1 MDRTIGFTAYL
12 RGKLRLRTG
21 GLLVP
26 LLLLPPTL
34 AAAPCDPPITN
45 PILCENTKAGNPS
58 TEWEVSGAGDPSIQG
73 FATDISV
80 NHGTTVYFKV
90 DTNSSDYRIDIYR
103 LGYYGGSGARKV
115 ATVQPSAVLP
125 QVQPACLNDPAT
137 GLKDCGNWAESAS
150 WAVPADAV
158 SGIYIARLVR
168 EDASP
173 GESHMVFIV
182 RDDEGHSPILFQTSD
197 TTWQAYNQYGGNSL
211 YVGGPGTNPGRAYKV
226 SYNRPF
232 TTRGTSNEDWL
243 FNSEYP
249 MVRWLEANGYNVS
262 YFTGVDSDRIGNEIL
277 DHQVF
282 LSVGHDEYWSGGQR
296 TQVEAARAAGV
307 RLAFFSGNE
316 IFWKTRW
323 EASIDGS
330 GTAHRTLVCYK
341 ETHAGAKIDPDP
353 AWTGTWRDNRA
364 INPQPLPENA
374 LSGTIFTVNCCSYPM
389 TVSSEDGKMRLW
401 RNTTVATLTAEETA
415 VFPSDTVG
423 YEWDEDLDNGSRPP
437 GLFRMS
443 STTVNVPQ
451 RILDQGSTYGPG
463 TATHSLTLYK
473 HASGALVFG
482 AGTVQWIWGL
492 DSHHDRGSE
501 SPDVRMQQ
509 ATVNL
514 LADLGVQPGS
524 LQAGLVSATAS
535 TDATPP
541 TSQVT
546 SPADGS
552 NVSSGSSVLIS
563 GTAADS
569 GGVVG
574 GVEVSTDG
582 GTTWHRASGRSTWTY
597 TWTVGAAGSAVIR
610 SRAVDDSGNL
620 ESPGPGVS
628 VTIGAAT
635 CPCSIWNDSF
645 TPAVASEN
653 DTNAVEL
660 GVKFRSDVAGFV
672 TGARFYKGTLNTG
685 THTAHLWSSAG
696 ALLGSMTFTGE
707 TASGWQQSS
716 FPSAIAISANT
727 TYVISYHTGVGR
739 YAADGNYFGTQFGT
753 GPLHAL
759 ADGFDGPNGVYHY
772 GATAFPTDTFNKSNY
787 WVDVVFNTTAAPDTT
802 PPTVVSVTPPS
813 GAGAVNAQSN
823 VTATFSEPMDAATIT
838 SATFQLRDGANALV
852 PAAVTYDPATLKA
865 TLNPNATLSFSSSYT
880 ATVHGG
886 AGGVTDASGNEL
898 VADYTW
904 SFTTAGPPPPPPDQG
919 PGGPILVVSGTNA
932 FGRYSA
938 EILRAEGLNAFDV
951 KALSTVSA
959 TTLGNYDVVILGET
973 PLTGAQVTMF
983 TDWVTAGGN
992 LIAMRPAKALAGL
1005 LGLTDAN
1012 ATLSNAYLKVDT
1024 AASPGTGIVSQS
1036 IQFHGTAD
1044 LYTLSGATEI
1054 ARLYSTS
1061 SVATPNPAVTVRSVG
1076 TQGGHAAAF
1085 AFDLARSI
1093 VYTRQ
1098 GNPAWAG
1105 DSRDGQD
1112 GPIRADNLFFGAK
1125 PGDVQPDWVDFSKI
1139 AIPQADEQQRLL
1151 ANLIGFA
1158 NLGRK
1163 PLPRFWYFPKGKK
1176 AVVVM
1181 TGDDHANGGTA
1192 GRFEAYKAARPANCS
1207 VVDWDCVRSTSY
1219 VYNNSP
1225 LSDAQAASYDAQ
1237 GFEVGLHVTTFCDDF
1252 TPASL
1257 EADFA
1262 DQLAAFTANY
1272 TSIASPST
1280 NRTHCIAWS
1289 DWATH
1294 PKVELAHGIRLDT
1307 NYYYW
1312 PPEWIANRPGLFT
1325 GSGMPMRFADLDGT
1339 MIDVYQATTQMTDE
1353 SNQSYPLHIDTLLD
1367 NALGATGY
1375 YGAFTANM
1383 HTDQVAS
1390 AGSDAILGSALSR
1403 GVPIVS
1409 AKQMLEWV
1417 DGRNASSFGGLA
1429 WGGNALAFTITV
1441 GAGANNIQAM
1451 VPKQSAVGALTGIT
1465 RGGNPVATTVQTIK
1479 GVDYAF
1485 FAATAGSYV
1494 AQYAVDTT
1502 PPVISAVVAT
1512 PGSGDATV
1520 TWTTDE
1526 ASTSIVDYG
1535 TSAGSLGSEVTDG
1548 ALVTSHSIHLIG
1560 LAPSTT
1566 YYYRV
1571 TSVDV
1576 ANNPATSPNP
1586 PAAPASFATTS
1597 LALVDT
1603 TVADFSAGTTGA
1615 NTAVSQIADGEVI
1628 LAPTVEEEFGGTTL
1642 PASWTGSAGPPWPG
1656 GGSVSVSSGLLTVD
1670 GARAYTNASY
1680 GAGRVLEFVATFG
1693 AATFEHLGFAGDGD
1707 SNPPWIFF
1715 STFNSSTTLYART
1728 HTGGATI
1735 DNAIPGSWIGSPHL
1749 YRIEWN
1755 ASSVRFFIDGTLVDT
1770 QAVAIAG
1777 PLRVIAAEF
1786 NPGGGAL
1793 SVDWI
1798 RLSPYASS
1806 GVFTS
1811 RVFDAGQT
1819 VGWGNASWTA
1829 GLPAGTAIT
1838 LAVRTGN
1845 TPVPDGTWT
1854 GFTSISNGGV
1864 IPGSSRYIQYQA
1876 VLSTSDPTAS
1886 PILQDVTLGYGGN
1899 DTTPPTIAGR
1909 TPSPNATDVSVDANV
1924 TVQFSEPM
1932 NASTIDGT
1940 TFRLRKQGAGTDVA
1954 AAVSYGGNTATL
1966 DPDAALAPN
1975 AVYQVTVAGT
1985 VTDASGNPLGSD
1997 DTWTFTTGAIT
2008 GSATDTTVAD
2018 FSAGTLDANTRVSQI
2033 GDGEVILAGAVN
2045 EEFSGSALPAG
2056 WSGAP
2061 WGGGGSV
2068 AVSGGQ
2074 LTVDGA
2080 RAGTDASFAPGLA
2093 LEFVATFGAAAF
2105 EHVGF
2110 AGDFDSNTPWIYF
2123 STKDTTGT
2131 LYART
2136 HTGSSAIDNAIP
2148 GSWIGTPHRYRIEWT
2163 ASTVRFLI
2171 DGNLVDTHA
2180 VSIPNSL
2187 RILASEFNSG
2197 APSLSVDWARLS
2209 PYAAAGT
2216 FLSRI
2221 FDAGAGGSWTSISS
2235 TSDLPAGT
2243 SIALSVRTGTT
2254 PTPDGNWSA
2263 FTPVPGSGGP
2273 LSSTSRYLQYRA
2285 DLATSDPLQ
2294 TPALRD
2300 VTVGFT
2306 VSPVTHTLTVTRT
2319 GTGAATSTVMSTPAG
2334 INCGA
2339 TCVKSFDGGTVVTL
2353 TPTPGATYVF
2363 GGWSGDADCA
2373 DGVVTMDADKTC
2385 TAAFNKK
2392 PDLTVSVLTSPASA
2406 GAGATI
2412 TVTDTTKNLSG
2423 GPAFPGTSN
2432 TKIWLSTDAVLDA
2445 GDTLLG
2451 TRPVPSLNPLAS
2463 STGSTSV
2470 VIPSGKAP
2478 GSYFLIANADADGSV
2493 PESNEGNNVRTK
2505 TFTVNGPDLSVTALT
2520 APTASGANR
2529 TISISDTTRNT
2540 TGASPAPASTT
2551 SYYLSTDSVW
2561 DGADIFFGSR
2571 AVPALA
2577 SGAQNALTTNQTLP
2591 SVASGNYFI
2600 IAKADGPLL
2609 VAESNE
2615 ANNTRAKAIAIGA
2628 DLSVSV
2634 VGAPVKSGAGLSITV
2649 TDTTANAA
2657 GRSDVADS
2665 TTAYYFSSDAVLG
2678 GDTLVGSRTTGAIPS
2693 GGNSQ
2698 GSATV
2703 TIPAGTATG
2712 TWYIIAKADNPNGV
2726 FETSETNN
2734 TRAKSIAI
2742 GPDLIVLTIAA
2753 PLSAHPG
2760 QTINVT
2766 PTTKNQ
2772 GGGSSGVSSTTKIYL
2787 RPPSGPDTFLGT
2799 RNVPTLAPNASDAVA
2814 VSVTIPA
2821 GTPTGSYNLFV
2832 VADDGNAVVETS
2844 ETNNT
2849 KLKAITIN

>member
-1 MDRTIGFTAYL
+1 MNNGIRFEAYR
-12 RGKLRLRTG
+12 RGKVHPRLG
-21 GLLVP
+21 ALL
-26 LLLLPPTL
+26 LLLLPLPL
-34 AAAPCDPPITN
+34 FAAPCDTPITN
-45 PILCENTKAGNPS
+45 PVLCENTNPGNPS
-58 TEWEVSGAGDPSIQG
+58 TEWEVSGSGSPSIQG

-80 NHGTTVYFKV
+80 NHGATVHFKV
-90 DTNSSDYRIDIYR
+90 DTNATDYRIDVYR
-103 LGYYGGSGARKV
+103 LGYYAGLGARKI
-115 ATVQPSAVLP
+115 ATVQPSATLP

-137 GLKDCGNWAESAS
+137 GLNDCGNWAESAS

-168 EDASP
+168 EDSP

-211 YVGGPGTNPGRAYKV
+211 YVGGPGVNPGRAYKV

-262 YFTGVDSDRIGNEIL
+262 YFTGVDSDRIGSEIL
-277 DHQVF
+277 EHQVF
-282 LSVGHDEYWSGGQR
+282 LSVGHDEYWSAGQR
-296 TQVEAARAAGV
+296 ANVEAARAAGV
-307 RLAFFSGNE
+307 DLGFFSGNE

-323 EASIDGS
+323 ETSIDGS

-364 INPQPLPENA
+364 INSSPLPENA
-374 LSGTIFTVNCCSYPM
+374 LSGTIFTVNCCSDAM

-401 RNTTVATLTAEETA
+401 RNTTVAGLTPEQTA
-415 VFPSDTVG
+415 VFPNDTVG

-443 STTVNVPQ
+443 STTVSVPQ

-482 AGTVQWIWGL
+482 AGTVQWTWGL
-492 DSHHDRGSE
+492 DDHHDRGNG
-501 SPDVRMQQ
+501 SPDARMQQ

-514 LADLGVQPGS
+514 LADFGVQPDS
-524 LQAGLVSATAS
+524 LQAGLSTATAS
-535 TDATPP
+535 TDSTPP
-541 TSQVT
+541 ASQVT
-546 SPADGS
+546 SPANGS
-552 NVSSGSSVLIS
+552 SVSSGSTVQIS

-582 GTTWHRASGRSTWTY
+582 GATWHRASGRSSWTY
-597 TWTVGAAGSAVIR
+597 SWTVAGTGSAVIR

-628 VTIGAAT
+628 VTIGAAS

-645 TPAVASEN
+645 TPAVASAN

-660 GVKFRSDVAGFV
+660 GVKFRSDVDGFV
-672 TGARFYKGTLNTG
+672 TGTRFYKGTANTG
-685 THTAHLWSSAG
+685 THTAHLWSSVG
-696 ALLGSMTFTGE
+696 TLLGSMTFSGE
-707 TASGWQQSS
+707 TPSGWQQGS

-727 TYVISYHTGVGR
+727 TYVISYHTTVGQ
-739 YAADGNYFGTQFGT
+739 YAADGNYFTSQFDS

-759 ADGFDGPNGVYHY
+759 ADGFDGPNGVYKY
-772 GATAFPTDTFNKSNY
+772 GGTAFPTDTFNKTNY

-813 GAGAVNAQSN
+813 GAGAVNAQSGL
-823 VTATFSEPMDAATIT
+823 TAIFSETMNAATIT

-852 PAAVTYDPATLKA
+852 PATVTYDPATLKA
-865 TLNPNATLSFSSSYT
+865 TLDPDATLSLSSGYT
-880 ATVHGG
+880 ATVRGG
-886 AGGVTDASGNEL
+886 AGGVEDANGNEL
-898 VADYTW
+898 SADFTW
-904 SFTTAGPPPPPPDQG
+904 SFTTAGAPPLDPNQG
-919 PGGPILVVSGTNA
+919 PGGPILVVAGTNA
-932 FGRYSA
+932 FGRYFA

-951 KALSTVSA
+951 KTLANVSGA
-959 TTLGNYDVVILGET
+959 TLGNYDVVILGDT
-973 PLTGAQVTMF
+973 PLSGAQVTMF

-992 LIAMRPAKALAGL
+992 LIAMRPDKALAGL
-1005 LGLTDAN
+1005 LGLTDAS
-1012 ATLSNAYLKVDT
+1012 AMLSNAYLKVDT
-1024 AASPGTGIVSQS
+1024 AASPGTGIASQS

-1061 SVATPNPAVTVRSVG
+1061 STATSNPAMTLRSVG
-1076 TQGGHAAAF
+1076 TNGGHAAAF

-1105 DSRDGQD
+1105 DSRDSQD

-1125 PGDVQPDWVDFSKI
+1125 PGDVQPDWIDFAKV

-1151 ANLIGFA
+1151 ANLIGFV
-1158 NLGRK
+1158 NLSRK

-1181 TGDDHANGGTA
+1181 TGDDHASGGTA

-1207 VVDWDCVRSTSY
+1207 VADWDCVRSTSY

-1225 LSDAQAASYDAQ
+1225 LTNAQAASYDAE
-1237 GFEVGLHVTTFCDDF
+1237 GFEVGLHVTTSCANF

-1257 EADFA
+1257 ETNFA
-1262 DQLAAFTANY
+1262 DQLAAFTGNY

-1294 PKVELAHGIRLDT
+1294 PKVELAHGIRFDT

-1312 PPEWIANRPGLFT
+1312 PPAWIADRPGLFT

-1339 MIDVYQATTQMTDE
+1339 MIDVYQSTTQMTDE

-1367 NALGATGY
+1367 NALGATAY

-1383 HTDQVAS
+1383 HTDNVGS
-1390 AGSDAILGSALSR
+1390 PGSDAIVGSAISR

-1429 WGGNALAFTITV
+1429 WGGNTLSFTITV
-1441 GAGANNIQAM
+1441 GAGANNLQAM
-1451 VPKQSAVGALTGIT
+1451 VPKQSAVGALTGLT
-1465 RGGNPVATTVQTIK
+1465 RNGNPVTTTLQTIK
-1479 GVDYAF
+1479 GVEYAF
-1485 FAATAGSYV
+1485 FAATAGAYV
-1494 AQYAVDTT
+1494 ASYAVDTT

-1512 PGSGDATV
+1512 PGTGDATV

-1535 TSAGSLGSEVTDG
+1535 TIASSLGSQVTNG
-1548 ALVTSHSIHLIG
+1548 ALVTSHSIHLTG
-1560 LAPSTT
+1560 LSPSTT
-1566 YYYRV
+1566 YYFRV
-1571 TSVDV
+1571 TSVDA
-1576 ANNPATSPNP
+1576 ANNAATSPNP
-1586 PAAPASFATTS
+1586 PAVPDSFSTPSA
-1597 LALVDT
+1597 AFIDT
-1603 TVADFSAGTTGA
+1603 TAADFSAGTPGA
-1615 NTAVSQIADGEVI
+1615 NTVVSQVANGEV
-1628 LAPTVEEEFGGTTL
+1628 LLTPTIDEEFGGTSL
-1642 PASWTGSAGPPWPG
+1642 PAGWSGAAWPPG
-1656 GGSVSVSSGLLTVD
+1656 GGSAAVSGGLLTVD
-1670 GARAYTNASY
+1670 GARASTDTSY

-1693 AATFEHLGFAGDGD
+1693 AATFEHAGFASNVD
-1707 SNPPWIFF
+1707 SDPPWIFF
-1715 STFNSSTTLYART
+1715 STKDTSTTLFART
-1728 HTGGATI
+1728 HTGGAQI
-1735 DNAIPGSWIGSPHL
+1735 DNAIPGNWIGSPHL

-1755 ASSVRFFIDGTLVDT
+1755 VSSVLFFIDGTLVDT
-1770 QAVAIAG
+1770 QTVSIAG
-1777 PLRVIAAEF
+1777 PLRVLASEL

-1798 RLSPYASS
+1798 RLTPYASS

-1829 GLPAGTAIT
+1829 GLPAGTAIA

-1854 GFTSISNGGV
+1854 PFTSISNGGV
-1864 IPGSSRYIQYQA
+1864 IPGSTRYIQYQA
-1876 VLSTSDPTAS
+1876 TLSTSDPSAT
-1886 PILQDVTLGYGGN
+1886 PVLQDVTLGYVVGGQ

-1909 TPSPNATDVSVDANV
+1909 TPTPNATDIPLDANV

-1932 NASTIDGT
+1932 NPSTIDASTI
-1940 TFRLRKQGAGTDVA
+1940 RLRKQGAGSDVA
-1954 AAVSYGGNTATL
+1954 ATVSYLGNTATL
-1966 DPDAALAPN
+1966 DPGAALLPN

-1985 VTDASGNPLGSD
+1985 VTDVSGNPLGAD
-1997 DTWTFTTGAIT
+1997 DIWTFTTGPIT

-2018 FSAGTLDANTRVSQI
+2018 FSAGALDANTRVSQI
-2033 GDGEVILAGAVN
+2033 ADGEVILAPVVN
-2045 EEFSGSALPAG
+2045 EEFGGTSLPSG
-2056 WSGAP
+2056 WSSNPFSA
-2061 WGGGGSV
+2061 GGTAV
-2068 AVSGGQ
+2068 VSGGS
-2074 LTVDGA
+2074 LVVDGA
-2080 RAGTDASFAPGLA
+2080 DAATDATYGPGRA
-2093 LEFVATFGAAAF
+2093 LDFVATFGQAHF
-2105 EHVGF
+2105 QHVGF
-2110 AGDFDSNTPWIYF
+2110 VNALAFDGDWIIF
-2123 STKDTTGT
+2123 STKDTSDS

-2136 HTGSSAIDNAIP
+2136 SDGQATLIP
-2148 GSWIGTPHRYRIEWT
+2148 GNWLNAPHRYRIEWN
-2163 ASTVRFLI
+2163 ASNVLFYA
-2171 DGNLVDTHA
+2171 DESLVATHV
-2180 VSIPNSL
+2180 VSIAGPL
-2187 RILASEFNSG
+2187 RPVASDADPG
-2197 APSLSVDWARLS
+2197 GPSLSVDWLRLG
-2209 PYAAAGT
+2209 PYAATGT
-2216 FLSRI
+2216 FVSRV
-2221 FDAGAGGSWTSISS
+2221 FDSGAGGSWTNIAS

-2243 SIALSVRTGTT
+2243 NIALSVRSGAT
-2254 PTPDGNWSA
+2254 PTPDGSWSA
-2263 FTPVPGSGGP
+2263 FTAVPGSGGP

-2285 DLATSDPLQ
+2285 DLATSDSLQ

-2300 VTVGFT
+2300 VTAGFT
-2306 VSPVTHTLTVTRT
+2306 QSGVTYNLTVTRT
-2319 GTGAATSTVMSTPAG
+2319 GTGASTSSVTSTPAG

-2339 TCVKSFDGGTVVTL
+2339 TCVKSFDSGTVVTL
-2353 TPTPGATYVF
+2353 TPAPGATYIF

-2373 DGVVTMDADKTC
+2373 DGAVTLDADKTC

-2392 PDLTVSVLTSPASA
+2392 PDLTVSVLGAPTSP

-2432 TKIWLSTDAVLDA
+2432 TQFWLSTDGVLDG
-2445 GDTLLG
+2445 GDTFLG
-2451 TRPVPSLNPLAS
+2451 TRPVPSLNPGAVS
-2463 STGSTSV
+2463 SGSTSV
-2470 VIPSGKAP
+2470 VIPAGKAP
-2478 GSYFLIANADADGSV
+2478 GSYFLIASADGDGSV
-2493 PESNEGNNVRTK
+2493 PESNETNNVKTK
-2505 TFTVNGPDLSVTALT
+2505 AITVKGPDLTVSGLT
-2520 APTASGANR
+2520 VPAAWGANR
-2529 TISISDTTRNT
+2529 TIAITDTTKNLT
-2540 TGASPAPASTT
+2540 ASAPASTT

-2561 DGADIFFGSR
+2561 DGADILFGSR

-2577 SGAQNALTTNQTLP
+2577 VAANTLTTNPTLP
-2591 SVASGNYFI
+2591 SVANGSYFI
-2600 IAKADGPLL
+2600 IAKADAPQL
-2609 VAESNE
+2609 VSESNE
-2615 ANNTRAKAIAIGA
+2615 ANNTLAKAIVIGA
-2628 DLSVSV
+2628 DLSVSAI
-2634 VGAPVKSGAGLSITV
+2634 GLPPKSGAGRTITV

-2665 TTAYYFSSDAVLG
+2665 TTSYYISSDALFG
-2678 GDTLVGSRTTGAIPS
+2678 GDTLLDSRSTGPIAS
-2693 GGNSQ
+2693 GGTSQ
-2698 GSATV
+2698 GSTAV
-2703 TIPAGTATG
+2703 TIPAGTASG
-2712 TWYIIAKADNPNGV
+2712 TWYIIAKADGPGAV
-2726 FETSETNN
+2726 FETAEGNN
-2734 TRAKSIAI
+2734 TRAKSLLI
-2742 GPDLIVLTIAA
+2742 GPDLVVSAIGA
-2753 PLSAHPG
+2753 PTSAHPG
-2760 QTINVT
+2760 QTISVK
-2766 PTTKNQ
+2766 PTTLNS
-2772 GGGSSGVSSTTKIYL
+2772 GGGSADGSSLTKIYL
-2787 RPPSGPDTFLGT
+2787 RPTSGPDVFLGT
-2799 RNVPTLAPNASDAVA
+2799 RAVPPLAPNASDAVA

-2821 GTPTGSYNLFV
+2821 GTALGTYSILA
-2832 VADDGNAVVETS
+2832 VADDGNAVAETNES
-2844 ETNNT
+2844 NNT
-2849 KLKAITIN
+2849 KTKAITIN